1 MNLDSYYD
9 QIIKDLG
16 DEKRPRVN
24 LACNEKTELIQL
36 FESLSESEL
45 KSNLDEFKKVLCIVC
60 HLSAPS
66 SEFQEGFNRLLLN
79 KKLPKKLIP
88 QVFQG
93 IDHHYLGFR
102 QISGE
107 RLSSNFLTSLKSF
120 ISNTDKEGVHWAL
133 QIIDGMGSQSLFFK
147 DVIKKL
153 NWGFMDAFSQ
163 QNRMSIQIIERLN
176 KYWENFSPR

>member
-66 SEFQEGFNRLLLN
+66 SEFQEGFNRLLVN
-79 KKLPKKLIP
+79 KKLPK
-88 QVFQG
+88 
-93 IDHHYLGFR
+93 
-102 QISGE
+102 
-107 RLSSNFLTSLKSF
+107 
-120 ISNTDKEGVHWAL
+120 
-133 QIIDGMGSQSLFFK
+133 SLFPKSSRNRPPLFRLQTNKWRAIKLKFFNLAEVIYFK
-147 DVIKKL
+147 
-153 NWGFMDAFSQ
+153 
-163 QNRMSIQIIERLN
+163 
-176 KYWENFSPR
+176 Y